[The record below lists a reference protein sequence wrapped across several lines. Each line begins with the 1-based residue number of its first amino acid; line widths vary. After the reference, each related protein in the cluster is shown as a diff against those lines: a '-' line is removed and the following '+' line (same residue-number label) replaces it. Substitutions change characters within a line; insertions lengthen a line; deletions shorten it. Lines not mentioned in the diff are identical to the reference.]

1 MNGDTFVEMFG
12 KIKEIF
18 GLGKKEARLD
28 PLNLGELITDIH
40 SHFIPGIDDGAQTMD
55 DAIDLL
61 REMQDLG
68 YQKVITTPHIMSD
81 YYRNTPEIINGGL
94 KVLTEEARKRGLTI
108 KIVAAAEYYFDADLL
123 SKIKTKQLLTFGD
136 NYVLFELPFMSE
148 PPGLAEV
155 VFEMQ
160 LMGYKP
166 VLAHPERYT
175 FWHGSFEK
183 YQDWFDRGVVLQL
196 NINSITG
203 HYSPQVKK
211 VSQQLIDNGLIQLLG
226 SDCHHEGHLQ
236 LIRQAI
242 THPALHKLVNSGQL
256 LNSKL

>member
-1 MNGDTFVEMFG
+1 MNDNTFATMFG

-18 GLGKKEARLD
+18 GLGKNEAHVE
-28 PLNLGELITDIH
+28 PLNLGDLVTDIH
-40 SHFIPGIDDGAQTMD
+40 SHFIPGIDDGAQSLE
-55 DAIDLL
+55 DAIHLL
-61 REMQDLG
+61 QGMQDLG

-81 YYRNTPEIINGGL
+81 FYRNTPKIINDGL
-94 KVLTEEARKRGLTI
+94 EVLREEAFKKGLTI
-108 KIVAAAEYYFDADLL
+108 QVDAAAEYYFDADLL
-123 SKIKTKQLLTFGD
+123 AKIKAKELLTFGD

-160 LMGYKP
+160 LLGYKP

-175 FWHGSFEK
+175 FWHGAFEK
-183 YQDWFDRGVVLQL
+183 YQDWSERGLLLQL

-211 VSQQLIDNGLIQLLG
+211 ISQQLIDQSLIQFLG

-236 LIRQAI
+236 LMSQAI
-242 THPALHKLVNSGQL
+242 THPAMHKLVNSGRL
-256 LNSKL
+256 LNTQL